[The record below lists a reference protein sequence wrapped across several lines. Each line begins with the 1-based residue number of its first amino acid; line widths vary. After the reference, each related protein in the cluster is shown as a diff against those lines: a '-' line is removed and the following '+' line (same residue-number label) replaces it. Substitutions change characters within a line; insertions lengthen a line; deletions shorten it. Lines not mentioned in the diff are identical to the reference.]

1 MGILYIV
8 PTPIGNLSDITFRAV
23 EILKSV
29 GFIYC
34 EDTRH
39 SGILLKNLGIKN
51 KLRSLHKYNEAS
63 KVDEIQDLLDD
74 GVDIAVISD
83 AGTPGISDPCELL
96 VKSIQAE
103 VICLPGPTAF
113 VPALVASGLDASRF
127 TFVGF
132 LPQKKSDRDRELE
145 SLKNIPH
152 TLIFYESPHRINE
165 TLAAMEEIFG
175 DRNISIAREISK
187 IYEEHIKT
195 TLHEA
200 KDMEFRGELVIVVQ
214 GAEEKIEDFRDLAK
228 KLKDEG
234 LRTKDIVK
242 KVMERNPDAKRNDIY
257 NYLMELDHGRQD

>member
-96 VKSIQAE
+96 VKSVHAE

-113 VPALVASGLDASRF
+113 VPALVASGLDAGRF

-145 SLKNIPH
+145 SLKNISH

-214 GAEEKIEDFRDLAK
+214 GAEAKIEDFRDLAK
-228 KLKDEG
+228 QLKDEG